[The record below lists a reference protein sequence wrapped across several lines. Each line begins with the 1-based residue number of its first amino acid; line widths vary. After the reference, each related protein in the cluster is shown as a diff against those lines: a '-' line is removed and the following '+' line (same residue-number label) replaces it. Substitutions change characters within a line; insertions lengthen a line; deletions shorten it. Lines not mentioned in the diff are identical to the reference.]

1 MDEILNAV
9 DALLAEGVGNIGV
22 VVKSNS
28 GSVDLTVASLVD
40 ELADGIASGVA
51 VGDVGLDHSD
61 HVDSSLVELD
71 EDTVMELSKSK
82 ELHDLLL
89 LGWELVNTSGSDNE
103 GDLGL
108 GVNVEVAG
116 LLGSALGINNG
127 LVGVLVL
134 LGVLGGVGSGD
145 LSGLSAGLLL
155 GGTVVGKGLEELSVS
170 LLLLEDV
177 LGDGLCQIGRASC
190 RERV

>member
-1 MDEILNAV
+1 LFN
-9 DALLAEGVGNIGV
+9 
-22 VVKSNS
+22 
-28 GSVDLTVASLVD
+28 
-40 ELADGIASGVA
+40 ELIEY
-51 VGDVGLDHSD
+51 LP
-61 HVDSSLVELD
+61 
-71 EDTVMELSKSK
+71 
-82 ELHDLLL
+82 
-89 LGWELVNTSGSDNE
+89 SGSDNE

-177 LGDGLCQIGRASC
+177 LGDGLCPKTNNTVISMLLVSYAGHRGEPAGC
-190 RERV
+190 

>member
-1 MDEILNAV
+1 
-9 DALLAEGVGNIGV
+9 
-22 VVKSNS
+22 
-28 GSVDLTVASLVD
+28 
-40 ELADGIASGVA
+40 
-51 VGDVGLDHSD
+51 
-61 HVDSSLVELD
+61 
-71 EDTVMELSKSK
+71 MELSKSK

-170 LLLLEDV
+170 LLLLE
-177 LGDGLCQIGRASC
+177 IGRAH
-190 RERV
+190 V